1 MEREIIIMSLIGKSI
16 AILAEDMYEDLELW
30 YPYYRLI
37 EEGAKVKIIGPEVKV
52 YQSKHGYPVQSDL
65 KADEASIDE
74 FDGIIIPGG
83 FAPDRLRRYPS
94 VLKLVRDIFE
104 KGGVVASICH
114 GGWVTISAGI
124 MNGKRATGVS
134 AIKDDLINAGAT
146 YLDQEVVVDN
156 NLITSRT
163 PKDLPAY
170 LPAVIAAFKKMK

>member
-1 MEREIIIMSLIGKSI
+1 MDIR
-16 AILAEDMYEDLELW
+16 
-30 YPYYRLI
+30 YR
-37 EEGAKVKIIGPEVKV
+37 V
-52 YQSKHGYPVQSDL
+52 DL
-65 KADEASIDE
+65 KADEAGIDE

-94 VLKLVRDIFE
+94 VLKLVEEIIFE

-124 MNGKRATGVS
+124 MKGKRATGVS
-134 AIKDDLINAGAT
+134 AIKDDLINAGAI

-156 NLITSRT
+156 NLNHLSS

-170 LPAVIAAFKKMK
+170 LPAVILLSKK